1 MIGLICD
8 IHMPDN
14 KNSAQAVFLEKALQQ
29 MKNDGVSIVINLGDT
44 TASGELGG
52 FEYYIKCT
60 DGFECH
66 NLIGNS
72 DVRNEK
78 TAQKFLKTS
87 TSFKVKCKEKT
98 LYGINTPYAKIEDND
113 VKLLSSVMDGDV
125 IFLHHSFPGLCEESR
140 NFLTKLAYERE
151 VLIIHA
157 HSHKWLDY
165 TLGKSRVVC
174 IRALDP
180 DKSIGNF
187 PCITYFNAE
196 NNSFEEKLFSVSKD
210 IMYDVKKFFGIS
222 CVDNERDVEFA
233 LKNDV
238 YGIELRCSDSN
249 WEPDYTLIPKIEKWR
264 KKTNGCLSVHM
275 PNLRY
280 KDGKITGVGQ
290 WAAAVEYAKNIDA
303 DSLTMHPPRAKIH
316 EMKQKEVWDEF
327 LKLYVYAV
335 QNVGESVNIGIENL
349 HMGKGETAEERG
361 FGYTPEEVSEW
372 IDAINTLVKKDGRVG
387 HILDVG
393 HARNNGVFT
402 GEYPISRWY
411 EKMGNKVVSYHIH
424 QVTPNGDV
432 SYNNHQPIEN
442 WFGPMISYV
451 SFFYNWE
458 KGVINKAPV
467 FLEVKGSENYQKSI
481 AGFERALHLNL
492 T

>member
-1 MIGLICD
+1 MIALICD

-14 KNSAQAVFLEKALQQ
+14 KNSAQAEFLRKAVQQ
-29 MKNDGVSIVINLGDT
+29 MKNDGVSLVINLGDI
-44 TASGELGG
+44 TASGEIGG
-52 FEYYIKCT
+52 LEYYIELSQE
-60 DGFECH
+60 FECYT
-66 NLIGNS
+66 LLGNS
-72 DVRNEK
+72 DVRDKNTEQNFMHGAK
-78 TAQKFLKTS
+78 AFVIELGKKR
-87 TSFKVKCKEKT
+87 

-113 VKLLSSVMDGDV
+113 IRLLSEVEDGDV

-140 NFLTKLAYERE
+140 NFLTKLAYEKE

-165 TLGKSRVVC
+165 SLGKSRVVC

-196 NNSFEEKLFSVSKD
+196 NNSFEEKVFPILPDVMS
-210 IMYDVKKFFGIS
+210 DVKKYFGIS
-222 CVDNERDVEFA
+222 CVDNHRDVDFA
-233 LKNDV
+233 LENGV
-238 YGIELRCSDSN
+238 YGIELRCSGSD
-249 WEPDYTLIPKIEKWR
+249 WEPDYTLVPKIEKWR
-264 KKTNGCLSVHM
+264 SKTNGCLSVHM

-280 KDGKITGVGQ
+280 KDGNITGVGQ
-290 WAAAVEYAKNIDA
+290 WATAVEYAKNIGA

-316 EMKQKEVWDEF
+316 EMKQKEVWEEL

-349 HMGKGETAEERG
+349 HMGESETEENRG
-361 FGYTPEEVSEW
+361 FGYTPEEVSAW
-372 IDAINTLVKKDGRVG
+372 IDAINALVKKDGRVG

-393 HARNNGVFT
+393 HARNNGAFT
-402 GEYPISRWY
+402 GKYPISRWY
-411 EKMGNKVVSYHIH
+411 EMMGDKIVAYHIH
-424 QVTPNGDV
+424 QVTPAGDN
-432 SYNNHQPIEN
+432 SYNNHQAIEN

-451 SFFYNWE
+451 SFFRSWE
-458 KGVINKAPV
+458 KGVINRAPV
-467 FLEVKGSENYQKSI
+467 FLEVKGCENYKKSM
-481 AGFERALHLNL
+481 AGFERLIHFDL